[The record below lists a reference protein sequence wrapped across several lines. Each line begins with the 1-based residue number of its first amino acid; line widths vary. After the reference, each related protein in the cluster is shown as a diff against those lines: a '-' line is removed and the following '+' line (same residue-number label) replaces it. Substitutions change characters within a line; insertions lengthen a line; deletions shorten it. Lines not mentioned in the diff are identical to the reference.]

1 MTLEERIAK
10 WAAGE
15 PSVEALVLMGSR
27 VRASEDTVWRPDP
40 QSDWDFQIFTTRP
53 AMFEQSDWLRGL
65 GVEIKAYA
73 VRRTAIGSVPKIAV
87 LFEGGEAD
95 LVIVPAGP
103 WRRARRLTFF
113 GLHRFSARLRAQLR
127 DLAVVIRPG
136 WKFLKGQE
144 VWEPFYRRVVAEI
157 DDPRL
162 SDAAVR
168 NLAESFV
175 CDMVWTLRKIER
187 GEFLAAQRMLHRSLV
202 ETNIRLLHELKLRR
216 QERSFPEARRAERV
230 LAAHELELIA
240 TSAVPAAG
248 SLRTAVDKC
257 AASCRELAGQLVGE
271 SWRWPAL

>member
-10 WAAGE
+10 WAAHQ
-15 PSVEALVLMGSR
+15 PAIDALVLMGSR
-27 VRASEDTVWRPDP
+27 VRASDDNVWRADP
-40 QSDWDFQIFTTRP
+40 QSDWDFQIFTSQP
-53 AMFEQSDWLRGL
+53 ALFEKPDWLQEL
-65 GVEIKAYA
+65 GIAVKAYA

-87 LFEGGEAD
+87 LFDGGEAD
-95 LVIVPAGP
+95 LVIVPVGP
-103 WRRARRLTFF
+103 WRRARWLMFL
-113 GLHRFSARLRAQLR
+113 GVHRYSARLRAQLR

-136 WKFLKGQE
+136 WKFLKGADA
-144 VWEPFYRRVVAEI
+144 WEPFYRRVVAEI

-162 SDAAVR
+162 SDAAIR

-240 TSAVPAAG
+240 TSAAPAAG
-248 SLRTAVDKC
+248 SLRAAVDKC
-257 AASCRELAGQLVGE
+257 AASCRQLTAELVGK
-271 SWRWPAL
+271 SWCWPAL